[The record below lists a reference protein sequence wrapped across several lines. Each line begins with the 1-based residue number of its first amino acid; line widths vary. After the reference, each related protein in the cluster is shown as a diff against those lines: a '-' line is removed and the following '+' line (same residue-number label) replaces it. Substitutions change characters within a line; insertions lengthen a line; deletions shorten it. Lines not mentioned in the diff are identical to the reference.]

1 MCMQVRCNF
10 YGLLNASSGI
20 ECLISRDLL
29 EVGEYFH
36 YKDQDYVI
44 VSVVESQG
52 RWFANV
58 VPENQRRFMSRHLP
72 PQRSLESG
80 EEKEILQTWREHV
93 ARAERKLQALREE
106 RKHFGERLDHLMHM
120 LELLTKESEGPQP

>member
-1 MCMQVRCNF
+1 MQVRCNI
-10 YGLLNASSGI
+10 YGLTNVSSGV
-20 ECLISRDLL
+20 ECSIDRNLL

-36 YKDQDYVI
+36 YKDQDYII

-58 VPENQRRFMSRHLP
+58 VPENQRRFMHLP
-72 PQRSLESG
+72 PPRSVEG
-80 EEKEILQTWREHV
+80 VEERETLQTWRKRV
-93 ARAERKLQALREE
+93 ARAERRAQALREE
-106 RKHFGERLDHLMHM
+106 QMHVGERLDHLMRM